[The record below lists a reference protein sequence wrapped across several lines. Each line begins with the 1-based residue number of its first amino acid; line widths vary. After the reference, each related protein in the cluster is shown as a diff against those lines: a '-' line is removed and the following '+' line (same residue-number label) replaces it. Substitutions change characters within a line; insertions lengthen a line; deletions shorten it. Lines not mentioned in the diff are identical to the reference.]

1 MNHPYMFPDQVPFS
15 EEWQDLQDA
24 RNSHRLTPIVD
35 DDLITDEDVIFWRV

>member
-1 MNHPYMFPDQVPFS
+1 MFPDQVPYS

-35 DDLITDEDVIFWRV
+35 DDFITEEDLIFWRV